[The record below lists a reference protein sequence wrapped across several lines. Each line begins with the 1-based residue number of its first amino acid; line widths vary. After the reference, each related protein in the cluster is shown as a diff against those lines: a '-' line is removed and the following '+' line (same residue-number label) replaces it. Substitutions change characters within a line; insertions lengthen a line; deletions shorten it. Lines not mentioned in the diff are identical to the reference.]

1 MRLAAIVPEA
11 PPSVRA
17 LEVTGLAYD
26 HEAAAPGTL
35 FFCLPGYPSNR
46 RDAIARGAVAMV
58 AERPLALGVPEI
70 LVADAHRA
78 LAAAASRFYGDP
90 SAELQVVGVTG
101 TNGKTT
107 TANLVRLLLE
117 ADHRPTGFVGT
128 VKHVI
133 GGVEH
138 LVDSTTPAATEL
150 QRALRSMA
158 DGGDVA
164 CAIEISSHA
173 LVQRRADAIQFAVA
187 IFTNL
192 TRDHLDFHRGMEEY
206 FQAKRR
212 LFVELEPRLAVVNLD
227 DPHGRRLAAEL
238 RDPITYA
245 IDHDAIYTAREV
257 RTRLDG
263 TSFDLCAPGARL
275 ELHTPLIGRHNV
287 YNVLGALA
295 ATRALGVPLNRAA
308 AAIGTA
314 QPVPGRFELVDVGQP
329 FAVLVDYA
337 HTPDALE
344 NALRTAR
351 ELVLSGRPEGRLH
364 VVFGCGGDRD
374 RSKRPAMGEIA
385 GRLGDHVIVTSDN
398 PRSEDPAAII
408 EEILAGTA
416 AGALEP
422 EIDRRAAI
430 FRAIAAARPG
440 DVVLIAGKGHE
451 QTLVS
456 SGGRG
461 LPFDDVTVARSAL
474 RRLRGAAR

>member
-1 MRLAAIVPEA
+1 
-11 PPSVRA
+11 
-17 LEVTGLAYD
+17 
-26 HEAAAPGTL
+26 
-35 FFCLPGYPSNR
+35 
-46 RDAIARGAVAMV
+46 
-58 AERPLALGVPEI
+58 
-70 LVADAHRA
+70 
-78 LAAAASRFYGDP
+78 
-90 SAELQVVGVTG
+90 
-101 TNGKTT
+101 
-107 TANLVRLLLE
+107 
-117 ADHRPTGFVGT
+117 
-128 VKHVI
+128 
-133 GGVEH
+133 
-138 LVDSTTPAATEL
+138 
-150 QRALRSMA
+150 
-158 DGGDVA
+158 
-164 CAIEISSHA
+164 
-173 LVQRRADAIQFAVA
+173 
-187 IFTNL
+187 
-192 TRDHLDFHRGMEEY
+192 
-206 FQAKRR
+206 
-212 LFVELEPRLAVVNLD
+212 
-227 DPHGRRLAAEL
+227 
-238 RDPITYA
+238 
-245 IDHDAIYTAREV
+245 
-257 RTRLDG
+257 
-263 TSFDLCAPGARL
+263 
-275 ELHTPLIGRHNV
+275 
-287 YNVLGALA
+287 
-295 ATRALGVPLNRAA
+295 VPLNRAA